1 MKILKHSIRRLLFFF
16 VATVAINAITP
27 SVNAAV
33 TDGLIF
39 YAPFSDTS
47 ADDVT
52 GGKTGNLGGTPEF
65 LTAGIIGPYVRLTND
80 TILPESHVY
89 WDDPTP
95 EFDNFTIQVW
105 VRSGDLYNGQ
115 GSSDPSILANKDWR
129 SGGNRG
135 WVVALGSRTGPLGR
149 FQWNF
154 RAGQTAQD
162 PARADFDPG
171 DDNSTVQDGT
181 WHHVVITHDRAGL
194 ATFYVDGV
202 AVGTASIA
210 TGAGFSLLPSV
221 PGIMALGTDNT
232 LNYEGGNGST
242 ANGDFDEVAM
252 WNRVLFPGEVA
263 RIHTAG
269 RSGQSILNVPEPTT
283 PFVTEV
289 APTDGARDYNPEG
302 SFRAV
307 IVDASTQLNPT
318 SVRLYLDGGLVTHT
332 LTGAGVGTNVITFR
346 PPASFPPETAHE
358 YRLEFADNGSPA
370 VTRTNRYAFSI
381 GIYINFFVPT
391 PIVLE
396 TFDDTAEESLPAGWV
411 ATNATSSIRQG
422 PNLNDPLSD
431 SYLDWVIISSNRF
444 ATVFDQR
451 RLNKTVVLT
460 NGSVVGSLISGNFA
474 YAESDNR
481 DFSQVQMLFSPDF
494 NLSGRTNIYLSFH
507 SIYEQN
513 QDSIGSVEY
522 SIDEGATWLPA
533 LYMIDQVD
541 ALRNDSGGI
550 DAELT
555 LNTARGDGAYGMS
568 YGTWIGATVSPALA
582 PFISLRVDDNPTE
595 SKRVEFLRLAQAD
608 NQAKVR
614 LRFMQAG
621 TGSWYFGID
630 NVGLYS
636 ITQVSAPFAKVVP
649 TNVAEAFGNDLSL
662 STSVSGVGP
671 FTYQWQRNGVNIA
684 GQQGATLLLTN
695 ARPTD
700 AGSYSV
706 VVGYLGGS
714 TNSRAGNVTIT
725 DPVNALV
732 TGQWDFDGLNFA
744 ATCGEALEASSI
756 EVEFDSGF
764 AASDAFGLPNLN
776 GAPVRVMAFPGI
788 PPSGGI
794 MGGYIMRHGIPANGG
809 GQRVNRYTL
818 IMDIAYPATSHDL
831 ERAILQ
837 TNPANTDN
845 RDIAVGTNNGIGVS
859 GGFQGTLQPDVWQR
873 IAFAVD
879 LTSPTGPIMAK
890 FINGVKVG
898 QQLLSEGRD
907 GRWSLAPSTDATTP
921 WALLFADD
929 NANSIVE
936 VQPGFVSSIQIR
948 NDRLSDEL
956 IRRMGGPSRFK
967 IPGCVNLTRGVNS
980 ITIAWTGGVGLES
993 AANLNGPWTD
1003 VAGATSPHTVTGPAG
1018 QRFYRPKL

>member
-1 MKILKHSIRRLLFFF
+1 MKIHKHSARLLFLF
-16 VATVAINAITP
+16 VATVVITAIAP

-47 ADDVT
+47 ADDVS
-52 GGKTGNLGGTPEF
+52 GGKTGNLGGAPEF

-80 TILPESHVY
+80 ATLPETHVY

-95 EFDNFTIQVW
+95 EFDSFTVQVW
-105 VRSGDLYNGQ
+105 VRSSSLVNGQ
-115 GSSDPSILANKDWR
+115 SSGDPSILANKNWG
-129 SGGNRG
+129 SGGNVG
-135 WVVALGSRTGPLGR
+135 WVLALGSSTGPLGR
-149 FQWNF
+149 LQWNF
-154 RAGQTAQD
+154 RASPA
-162 PARADFDPG
+162 ARADFDPG
-171 DDNSTVQDGT
+171 ADNSTVQDGT

-202 AVGTASIA
+202 NVGTANIA

-221 PGIMALGTDNT
+221 PGILALGTDNT
-232 LNYEGGNGST
+232 LNYENGNGST

-252 WNRVLFPGEVA
+252 WNRALFPGEVA

-269 RSGQSILNVPEPTT
+269 RAGQSILNVPEPTT
-283 PFVTEV
+283 PFVSEV
-289 APTDGARDYNPEG
+289 APTDGARDYTPEG

-307 IVDASTQLNPT
+307 IVDAATQLNPT
-318 SVRLYLDGGLVTHT
+318 SVRLYLDGGLVSHT
-332 LTGAGVGTNVITFR
+332 MTGAGAGTNVIAFR
-346 PPASFPPETAHE
+346 PPASFPPESPHE
-358 YRLEFADNGSPA
+358 YRLEFADNGLPA
-370 VTRTNRYAFSI
+370 VTRTNRYAFTVGS
-381 GIYINFFVPT
+381 YINLLVPT

-396 TFDDTAEESLPAGWV
+396 TFDAVAEESLPAGWIV
-411 ATNATSSIRQG
+411 TNLTSSITPG
-422 PNLNDPLSD
+422 PNLDNDQSD
-431 SYLDWVIISSNRF
+431 SYLDWVVISSNRF

-451 RLNKTVVLT
+451 RLNKTLVLT
-460 NGSVVGSLISGNFA
+460 NGNVVGSLISGNFA

-481 DFSQVQMLFSPDF
+481 GGNQVQMLFSPDF
-494 NLSGRTNIYLSFH
+494 NLAGRTNIYLSFH

-513 QDSIGSVEY
+513 QDSIASVEY

-541 ALRNDSGGI
+541 VYRTDSGEV
-550 DAELT
+550 DAERT
-555 LNTARGDGAYGMS
+555 LNTAQGDGAYGMS
-568 YGTWIGATVSPALA
+568 YGTWIGATISPALA
-582 PFISLRVDDNPTE
+582 PFISLRVDDNPVE
-595 SKRVEFLRLAQAD
+595 SKRVEFLRLVQAD

-636 ITQVSAPFAKVVP
+636 VSQVAAPIARVVP
-649 TNVAEAFGNDLSL
+649 TNVVEAFGNDVLL
-662 STSVSGVGP
+662 TTSVGGIGP
-671 FTYQWQRNGVNIA
+671 FTYQWQRNGANIA
-684 GQQGATLLLTN
+684 GQQSATLLLTN

-700 AGSYSV
+700 AASYSV

-714 TNSRAGNVTIT
+714 TNSRTGNVTIT

-732 TGQWDFDGLNFA
+732 TGQWDFEGLNLA
-744 ATCGEALEASSI
+744 ATCGEALEASSV
-756 EVEFDSGF
+756 EVEFDTGF
-764 AASDAFGLPNLN
+764 STSDFFGLPNLN
-776 GAPVRVMAFPGI
+776 GAPVRMMAFPGI
-788 PPSGGI
+788 PPSGGL

-809 GQRVNRYTL
+809 GQRVNKYTL
-818 IMDIAYPATSHDL
+818 IMDIAYPTASHDA

-845 RDIAVGTNNGIGVS
+845 RDIAVGANNGIGVS

-879 LTSPTGPIMAK
+879 LTSPNGPIMAK

-898 QQLLSEGRD
+898 QQVLSEGRD
-907 GRWSLAPSTDATTP
+907 GRWSLAPSTDATAP
-921 WALLFADD
+921 WSLLFADD
-929 NANSIVE
+929 TTE
-936 VQPGFVSSIQIR
+936 VQPGFVSSVQIR
-948 NDRLSDEL
+948 DNRLSDEL

-967 IPGCVNLTRGVNS
+967 IPGCVNISRSAGS
-980 ITIAWTGGVGLES
+980 IRIEWTGGAPLQRAS
-993 AANLNGPWTD
+993 DLNGPWTD
-1003 VAGATSPHTVTGPAG
+1003 IPNATSPHTVLDPAPR
-1018 QRFYRPKL
+1018 QFYRPKL